1 MEIIK
6 DIKLVNL
13 FYIIP
18 IVWGI
23 WEFRQFRKEVT
34 ELNKKIDNIMKNE
47 LEDYPFLKETKDL
60 LDNLNQI
67 FYLKKNN

>member
-1 MEIIK
+1 MEILE

-13 FYIIP
+13 ICIVP

>member
-1 MEIIK
+1 MEILE
-6 DIKLVNL
+6 DIKLVN
-13 FYIIP
+13 FICIVP

>member
-13 FYIIP
+13 ICIVP

>member
-1 MEIIK
+1 MEIFK
-6 DIKLVNL
+6 DIKFVN
-13 FYIIP
+13 FIYIIP
-18 IVWGI
+18 LVWGI

-34 ELNKKIDNIMKNE
+34 ELNKKLDNIMKNE